1 MIAPVLLLALIGTAQ
16 APSEPPPVT
25 RAPTGLTR
33 VEADAF
39 VKATLRSQERATRA
53 KRAAELKSGVVEAG
67 GTRMRIWSTSFG
79 EAGKGKLRPLWISMH
94 GGGGAPARVNDQQWE
109 NQKRLYRP
117 AEGVYVAPRA
127 PSDEWNLWHQAP
139 IDQLFA
145 RLIEDVVICER
156 VDPDRVYLLG
166 YSAGGDGVYQLAPR
180 MADRFA
186 AAAMMAGH
194 PNEAVPD
201 GLRNLPFTIQMG
213 ALDAAFD
220 RNRVAGEWGKRLD
233 ALSAADPGAYV
244 HRVDIRAGK
253 GHWMDGEDAEVLP
266 WMAGFVRDPRPK
278 RIVWVQ
284 DDVTHPRSYWLAVD
298 SPKAGDRIVAERQG
312 QEIRVIEAP
321 AGKEIRIRLDDAM
334 VDLEQDVTV
343 VHVGQEL
350 FRGRVLRSRD
360 VIRRVLGERH
370 DPSMAFT
377 AEIAI
382 RIP

>member
-1 MIAPVLLLALIGTAQ
+1 
-16 APSEPPPVT
+16 
-25 RAPTGLTR
+25 
-33 VEADAF
+33 
-39 VKATLRSQERATRA
+39 
-53 KRAAELKSGVVEAG
+53 
-67 GTRMRIWSTSFG
+67 
-79 EAGKGKLRPLWISMH
+79 
-94 GGGGAPARVNDQQWE
+94 
-109 NQKRLYRP
+109 
-117 AEGVYVAPRA
+117 
-127 PSDEWNLWHQAP
+127 
-139 IDQLFA
+139 
-145 RLIEDVVICER
+145 
-156 VDPDRVYLLG
+156 
-166 YSAGGDGVYQLAPR
+166 

-220 RNRVAGEWGKRLD
+220 RNRVAEEWGKRLD
-233 ALSAADPGAYV
+233 ALAAADPGAYV

-343 VHVGQEL
+343 VHAGQEL